1 MNFSL
6 QSPTAPAPAAP
17 PAARDLPELRRPA
30 PRKGRGRK
38 LIALGVVAALGIA
51 AVLVGIPGMS
61 KPLTGLFAASRAD
74 VINFEVRRANLPVT
88 VVERGSLESSHN
100 EDVVCEVEGS
110 TTIIFILP
118 EGSNVTKGQLVCEL
132 DSAALSDSLVNQR
145 ITTQGAESSY
155 LNAKLTREVAEI
167 AVNEY
172 KEGTYKLEM
181 ETALG
186 EIALAQSDLKR
197 AEDRLDW
204 SDKMLLK
211 KYISTAAN
219 IADQLSLQKS
229 KFGLEQAQSKL
240 RVLKDYTYDKT
251 IKELESE
258 VKKARSDELAKQ
270 ATWELE
276 KAKEAKLEKQIK
288 NCKLYAPN
296 DGLVVYANDPNR
308 FGGSNAPQVEEG
320 AAVRERQKI
329 FSLPDVTKMR
339 VNTKV
344 HESMINMITPGLR
357 ARIRVDAFAETPM
370 TGTVQ
375 SVSPMA
381 DQSSF
386 FNSDVKVYSTL
397 VPIDKGVPGLRPG
410 MTAEVEILITE
421 LKDVLSVPVQA
432 VLEYK
437 GKDHVSVRTP
447 NGYVRKEVALGIT
460 NNTHVEIKEG
470 VKPGD
475 YVALNPMALMTAE
488 EKREAFGTSGGEGA
502 KKDWGDGPAATAV
515 GPDGAAVPGVSPV
528 SKGKGAAGKGKGG
541 RGKGKRGGAGAVD
554 PAVKERLKNAS
565 PEERQRMIEEFKAAN
580 PGLIP
585 GGGGPGGGPNGG
597 GGGFGGGPGS

>member
-1 MNFSL
+1 
-6 QSPTAPAPAAP
+6 
-17 PAARDLPELRRPA
+17 LRRPA
-30 PRKGRGRK
+30 PRKGGGRK
-38 LIALGVVAALGIA
+38 LLVLGAVAVLGIA
-51 AVLVGIPGMS
+51 AVLVGVPGMS
-61 KPLTGLFAASRAD
+61 KPLTSLFAASRSD

-88 VVERGSLESSHN
+88 VVERGTLESSHN
-100 EDVVCEVEGS
+100 EDVVCEVEGQ
-110 TTIIFILP
+110 TNIITILP
-118 EGSNVTKGQLVCEL
+118 EGTNVTKGQLVCEL
-132 DSAALSDSLVNQR
+132 DSATLSDSLTNQR
-145 ITTQGAESSY
+145 ITTEGAASSY
-155 LNAKLTREVAEI
+155 KNAQLTREVAEI
-167 AVNEY
+167 AVSEY
-172 KEGTYKLEM
+172 REGTYKLET

-186 EIALAQSDLKR
+186 EIALAQSELKR

-204 SDKMLLK
+204 SDKMLVK

-219 IADQLSLQKS
+219 IADRLSLQKS
-229 KFGLEQAQSKL
+229 KFGLEQSQSKL
-240 RVLKDYTYDKT
+240 KVLKDFTYSKT

-258 VKKARSDELAKQ
+258 VKKTRSDELAKQ

-276 KAKEAKLEKQIK
+276 KSKEAKLEKQIK

-320 AAVRERQKI
+320 ATVRERQKI
-329 FSLPDVTKMR
+329 FSLPDVAHMR

-357 ARIRVDAFAETPM
+357 ARIRVESFADSPM

-381 DQSSF
+381 DQGNF

-410 MTAEVEILITE
+410 MSAEVEILITE
-421 LKDVLSVPVQA
+421 LSDVLSVPVQA
-432 VLEYK
+432 ILEYK
-437 GKDHVSVRTP
+437 GKDHVTVRTVD
-447 NGYVRKEVALGIT
+447 GYERKPVTLGIT

-475 YVALNPMALMTAE
+475 FVALNPMSLMTAE
-488 EKREAFGTSGGEGA
+488 EKREAFGTAGGEGS
-502 KKDWGDGPAATAV
+502 KKSWGDAPVVKAV
-515 GPDGAAVPGVSPV
+515 GPDGKAQVGTAPAEA
-528 SKGKGAAGKGKGG
+528 GKGAAKGKGRGKG
-541 RGKGKRGGAGAVD
+541 RGKGKWAGGAGAVD
-554 PAVKERLKNAS
+554 PAMIEKMKNAS
-565 PEERQRMIEEFKAAN
+565 PEERRKMFEEFKAAN

-585 GGGGPGGGPNGG
+585 DGGGQGGGGPG

>member
-1 MNFSL
+1 L
-6 QSPTAPAPAAP
+6 RQPA
-17 PAARDLPELRRPA
+17 R
-30 PRKGRGRK
+30 RKGGVRK
-38 LIALGVVAALGIA
+38 LIVLGTVVALGIA
-51 AVLVGIPGMS
+51 AVLVGVPGMS
-61 KPLTGLFAASRAD
+61 KPLTGLFASTRTD
-74 VINFEVRRANLPVT
+74 VINFEVRRAMLPVT
-88 VVERGSLESSHN
+88 AVERGSLESSDSD
-100 EDVVCEVEGS
+100 DVACEVEGQ
-110 TTIIFILP
+110 TTIITILP

-132 DSAALSDSLVNQR
+132 DSSTLSDNLTNQR
-145 ITTQGAESSY
+145 ITTQGAESSF
-155 LNAKLTREVAEI
+155 LNARLTREVADI

-172 KEGTYKLEM
+172 KEGIYRQEM
-181 ETALG
+181 ETAKG

-204 SDKMLLK
+204 SKKMLLK
-211 KYISTAAN
+211 KYISEAAN
-219 IADQLSLQKS
+219 LADKLSLQKS
-229 KFGLEQAQSKL
+229 SFSLEQAKTKL
-240 RVLKDYTYDKT
+240 NVLNKFTYSKT

-258 VKKARSDELAKQ
+258 VKKTRSDELAKQ

-320 AAVRERQKI
+320 ATVRERQKI
-329 FSLPDVTKMR
+329 FSLPDITQMR

-344 HESMINMITPGLR
+344 HESMINMIVPELR

-370 TGTVQ
+370 TGTVR

-397 VPIDKGVPGLRPG
+397 VSIDKGVTGLRPG
-410 MTAEVEILITE
+410 MTAEVEILIKE
-421 LKDVLSVPVQA
+421 LEDVLIVPVQA
-432 VLEYK
+432 ILEYK
-437 GKDHVSVRTP
+437 GKDHVTVRTP
-447 NGYVRKEVALGIT
+447 NGYVRKPVTLGIT
-460 NNTHVEIKEG
+460 NNMYVEIKEG

-475 YVALNPMALMTAE
+475 FVAMSPMSLMTPE
-488 EKREAFGTSGGEGA
+488 EKREAFGTSGGEGS
-502 KKDWGDGPAATAV
+502 KKSWGDAPAAKAV
-515 GPDGAAVPGVSPV
+515 GPDGKAEVGASP
-528 SKGKGAAGKGKGG
+528 SEKGKGSRKGRGKGAGKGKWA
-541 RGKGKRGGAGAVD
+541 GGAGGMD
-554 PAVKERLKNAS
+554 PAVIERLKNAS
-565 PEERQRMIEEFKAAN
+565 PEEKQKMFEQFKSAN

-585 GGGGPGGGPNGG
+585 GGGGG